1 MPRQVTVIAVLLTI
15 VAATAITGCAPKQQP
30 TPVAKQSFAFWPPAP
45 DAPHV
50 QFLTAVNSSKDIAP
64 KTKGGFDDMIY
75 GAEQE
80 QVLAVQK
87 PYGVRMWNG
96 RIYVTEIRSVGV
108 TVLDLVKQQTRVM
121 GATGR
126 GQIKKAV
133 DVAIAPDG
141 TKYVVDQGDSS
152 IKVFNADERFVTS
165 YPLEN
170 SRPGGACVFG
180 PYLYVTDFAEANV
193 KILDRNYG
201 KVLKTF
207 GERGGLD
214 GQFIGPL
221 AIAADKQGCVYV
233 SDAIRARVQ
242 KFGPDGTFMMGFGS
256 AGNRPGN
263 FVRPK
268 HLGVGSDGHI
278 HVVDAAFNNVQVFD
292 PQGKFV
298 GYYGSRGTHPGAM
311 DLPAGLEIVENNHEL
326 FARFVHPAFQ
336 AERIVIVANQFG
348 AQKLGIY
355 AMGGL
360 KEGKTVADLG
370 TQANVASGAVPT
382 TQPSATQPSA
392 PPPATLPPTP
402 APSPSA
408 TQPTDRLVERP

>member
-1 MPRQVTVIAVLLTI
+1 MIRQITLIAIAVTLTL
-15 VAATAITGCAPKQQP
+15 AGCAPKQQP
-30 TPVAKQSFAFWPPAP
+30 TPVEKQGYAFWPPAP
-45 DAPHV
+45 DEPHI
-50 QFLTAVNSSKDIAP
+50 QFLTAINSSKDVAP
-64 KTKGGFDDMIY
+64 RSKGGFDDMVY

-96 RIYVTEIRSVGV
+96 RIYVCEIRSQGV

-133 DVAIAPDG
+133 DIAIAPDG
-141 TKYVVDQGDSS
+141 TKYVVDQADAA
-152 IKVFNADERFVTS
+152 IKVFSPDERFVTA
-165 YPLEN
+165 YALPK
-170 SRPGGACVFG
+170 SRPAGACIFG
-180 PYLYVTDFAEANV
+180 PYLYVTDFENAHV

-201 KVLKTF
+201 TVLKTF

-221 AIAADKQGCVYV
+221 AITADKQGCVYV
-233 SDAIRARVQ
+233 TDPIRARVQ
-242 KFGPDGTFMMGFGS
+242 KFGPDGAFLMGFGS

-268 HLGVGSDGHI
+268 HLGVGSDGNI

-298 GYYGSRGTHPGAM
+298 GYYGSRGSHPGAM
-311 DLPAGLEIVENNHEL
+311 DLPAGLEIIEGNSDL
-326 FARFVHPAFQ
+326 FQRFVHPAFQ
-336 AERIVIVANQFG
+336 AERVIVVANQFG
-348 AQKLGIY
+348 GQKLGIY

-360 KEGKTVADLG
+360 KSGKTVADLG
-370 TQANVASGAVPT
+370 NQANVASGTAAPT
-382 TQPSATQPSA
+382 TQPALVL
-392 PPPATLPPTP
+392 PATLPAAP
-402 APSPSA
+402 PSPPMTPTTRPA
-408 TQPTDRLVERP
+408 QPTREIATRP

>member
-1 MPRQVTVIAVLLTI
+1 MTRRIRIIAILLT
-15 VAATAITGCAPKQQP
+15 AFTAVTGCATKQQA
-30 TPVAKQSFAFWPPAP
+30 TAVEKQRYAFWPPAP

-50 QFLTAVNSSKDIAP
+50 QFLTAINSSKDVAD
-64 KTKGGFDDMIY
+64 KSNQGGFEKMLY

-96 RIYVTEIRSVGV
+96 RIYVCEVRSAGV
-108 TVLDLVKQQTRVM
+108 TVLDLAKQQTRIM

-133 DVAIAPDG
+133 DIAIAPDG
-141 TKYVVDQGDSS
+141 TKYVVDQGDAA
-152 IKVFNADERFVTS
+152 IKVFNADERFVTAYS
-165 YPLEN
+165 LPK
-170 SRPGGACVFG
+170 SRPAGACIFG
-180 PYLYVTDFAEANV
+180 PYLYVTDFENAHV

-201 KVLKTF
+201 TVLKTF

-221 AIAADKQGCVYV
+221 AIAADSQGCVYV
-233 SDAIRARVQ
+233 TDPIRARVQ
-242 KFGPDGTFMMGFGS
+242 KFGPDGAFLMGFGS

-311 DLPAGLEIVENNHEL
+311 DLPAGLEIVENNSEL
-326 FARFVHPAFQ
+326 FAKFVHPAFQ
-336 AERIVIVANQFG
+336 PARVVIVANQFG
-348 AQKLGIY
+348 AQKLSIY

-360 KEGKTVADLG
+360 KPGKTVADLG
-370 TQANVASGAVPT
+370 TQADVKGVAAPT
-382 TQPSATQPSA
+382 TQPALPV
-392 PPPATLPPTP
+392 PATLPATP
-402 APSPSA
+402 LEPSAPA
-408 TQPTDRLVERP
+408 TQPVNRLASRP

>member
-1 MPRQVTVIAVLLTI
+1 MTRRITVLVVLL
-15 VAATAITGCAPKQQP
+15 ATAAIVVGCAPKQQP
-30 TPVAKQSFAFWPPAP
+30 VAVEKKGFAFWPPAP

-64 KTKGGFDDMIY
+64 RTKGGFDDMLY

-80 QVLAVQK
+80 QILAVQK

-96 RIYVTEIRSVGV
+96 RIYVTEIRSAGV

-133 DVAIAPDG
+133 DIAIAPDG
-141 TKYVVDQGDSS
+141 TKYVVDQADAA
-152 IKVFNADERFVTS
+152 IKVFNADERFVTA
-165 YPLEN
+165 YPLAK
-170 SRPGGACVFG
+170 SRPAGACVFG
-180 PYLYVTDFAEANV
+180 PYLYVTDFENSHV

-201 KVLKTF
+201 NVLKTF

-233 SDAIRARVQ
+233 TDAIRARVQ
-242 KFGPDGTFMMGFGS
+242 KFGPDGAFIMGFGS
-256 AGNRPGN
+256 PGNRPGN

-268 HLGVGSDGHI
+268 HLGIAGDGHI

-311 DLPAGLEIVENNHEL
+311 DLPAGLDIVENGHEL
-326 FARFVHPAFQ
+326 FGKFVHPAFQ
-336 AERIVIVANQFG
+336 PERIVIVANQFG

-370 TQANVASGAVPT
+370 TQANVASGTVA
-382 TQPSATQPSA
+382 ATQPVLPA
-392 PPPATLPPTP
+392 PATLPATP
-402 APSPSA
+402 PADTPPAA
-408 TQPTDRLVERP
+408 TQPLNRLATRP